1 MEMTITVHFY
11 NAGEGCTLTIYE
23 DIESYYIHDDFIE
36 LNANNN
42 QTTLYLAKE
51 QVLTMEVEK

>member
-1 MEMTITVHFY
+1 MTITVQLY
-11 NAGEGCTLTIYE
+11 NGGEGITTEHYE

-36 LNANNN
+36 LNANHN

-51 QVLTMEVEK
+51 QVLSMEVEK

>member
-1 MEMTITVHFY
+1 MTITVQLY
-11 NAGEGCTLTIYE
+11 NGGEGIITECYT
-23 DIESYYIHDDFIE
+23 DVESYYIHDDFIE

-51 QVLTMEVEK
+51 QVLAMEVEKC

>member
-1 MEMTITVHFY
+1 MTITVYFD

-23 DIESYYIHDDFIE
+23 DIESYYIKDDFIE

-42 QTTLYLAKE
+42 QKKLYLATE
-51 QVLTMEVEK
+51 YVLTMEVEK